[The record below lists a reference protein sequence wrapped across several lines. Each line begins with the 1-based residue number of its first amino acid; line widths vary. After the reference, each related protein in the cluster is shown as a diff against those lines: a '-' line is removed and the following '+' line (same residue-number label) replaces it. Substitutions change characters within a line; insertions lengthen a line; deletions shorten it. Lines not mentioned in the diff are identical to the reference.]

1 MSIYED
7 RYSELILD
15 KQVMKEGNIMKKRI
29 KFVVIVTLILLTIL
43 LLFNIQNN
51 RKYKSY
57 LMQQNEYSIS
67 SILFSIRNNNVI
79 LNKYKKSGQITY
91 AELSRIGSNYLDAGD
106 ELKGLL
112 EQVNHFMAD
121 ANYSHENFNTIIV
134 YLDGISLFISM
145 DLLQGIGNFY
155 PQMYNDKVYELN
167 EDEKI
172 ILGYI
177 FDLNMK
183 FTDIIIEKG
192 FLSNQE
198 NSKEYNIDVGK
209 NNGLGVSSDF
219 IDAVA
224 NETKGYFGEL
234 KNPKNSKLVE
244 KFILIMS
251 EWR

>member
-1 MSIYED
+1 
-7 RYSELILD
+7 
-15 KQVMKEGNIMKKRI
+15 MKEGTMMKKGI
-29 KFVVIVTLILLTIL
+29 KFVVIAALILLTIL
-43 LLFNIQNN
+43 LLLSIKKN
-51 RKYKSY
+51 REYKSY

-67 SILFSIRNNNVI
+67 SILSRIRNNNEI
-79 LNKYKKSGQITY
+79 LNEYKKSGQITY

-106 ELKGLL
+106 DLKGLL
-112 EQVNHFMAD
+112 EQVKHFMAD

-134 YLDGISLFISM
+134 YLDDISLLISM

-155 PQMYNDKVYELN
+155 PQMHNDQVYELN
-167 EDEKI
+167 EDEKL

-183 FTDIIIEKG
+183 FNDIIIEKG

-198 NSKEYNIDVGK
+198 NSNEYNIDVGK

-234 KNPKNSKLVE
+234 KPPKNSKLVE
-244 KFILIMS
+244 QFILIMS